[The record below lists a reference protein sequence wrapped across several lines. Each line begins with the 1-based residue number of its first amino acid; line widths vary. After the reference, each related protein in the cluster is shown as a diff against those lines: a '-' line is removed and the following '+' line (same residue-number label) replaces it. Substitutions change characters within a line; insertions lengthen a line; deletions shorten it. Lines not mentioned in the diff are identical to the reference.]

1 MRVKLMPKYLPV
13 YEHEWSYLPDKIRIC
28 TEEGHVVDYIPEGRP
43 QKSVLAGLLDK
54 FNNTVFGG
62 NEKKRSTEDK

>member
-1 MRVKLMPKYLPV
+1 MRVKLMPKYVPV

-28 TEEGHVVDYIPEGRP
+28 TEEGHVVDYVPKIRE
-43 QKSVLAGLLDK
+43 QKSSVLAGLLDK

-62 NEKKRSTEDK
+62 QKK

>member
-28 TEEGHVVDYIPEGRP
+28 TEEGHVVDYVPERRP

-54 FNNTVFGG
+54 FNHTVFGD
-62 NEKKRSTEDK
+62 KK